1 MKWTQRAMVYCFAI
15 AIILMVLA
23 CGQEP
28 SNDNGNIN
36 DVYATANARIDQMQ
50 TAISADLTAQAIK
63 KAVP

>member
-15 AIILMVLA
+15 AIILLVLA

-28 SNDNGNIN
+28 TQPGGDIDS
-36 DVYATANARIDQMQ
+36 VYATANARIDQMQ